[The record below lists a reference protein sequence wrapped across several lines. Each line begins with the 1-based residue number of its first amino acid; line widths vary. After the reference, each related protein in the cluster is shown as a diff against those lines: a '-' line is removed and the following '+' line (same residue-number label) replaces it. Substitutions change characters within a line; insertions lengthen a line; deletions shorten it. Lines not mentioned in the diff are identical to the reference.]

1 VANWEDQ
8 ANVKFLRVAAGLSI
22 LRYVSAEDAGR
33 TPTLRLAP
41 RTSASRL
48 QLIPVPGE
56 PEHVLRAPGTAIV
69 LVAETD
75 AELAVTII
83 RQPGSRSPAVD
94 LHLELLARAI
104 PSALPTARREDHFRS
119 SVPQPNRITVLGHVA
134 RRGDV
139 VVTAGEW
146 LGGPEFPAR
155 IEGIEI
161 RWPDMPRD
169 VQLEYS
175 VVVGGPALRKSSTCR
190 VSEFA
195 GTKGRAIPIVR
206 LAIALGGAMASSYRI
221 KADCLFLGGQM
232 ISESGQKVTLSG
244 PTGKEPLVGLR
255 LWIEA
260 VAGLNLTAPPSQP
273 GAGGLR
279 LLSGSP
285 PSARRKP

>member
-8 ANVKFLRVAAGLSI
+8 ANVKVLRIAAGLSI
-22 LRYVSAEDAGR
+22 LRYVSAEDAGK
-33 TPTLRLAP
+33 TPTIRLAP
-41 RTSASRL
+41 RTSATRL

-56 PEHVLRAPGTAIV
+56 PEPVLRAPGAAIV
-69 LVAETD
+69 LVAETET
-75 AELAVTII
+75 ELAVTII
-83 RQPGSRSPAVD
+83 RQPGSRSAAVD
-94 LHLELLARAI
+94 LHLELLARAVT
-104 PSALPTARREDHFRS
+104 PASAMVRREDRHIGS
-119 SVPQPNRITVLGHVA
+119 SMPQPNRITVLGHVA

-139 VVTAGEW
+139 LVATGEW

-169 VQLEYS
+169 LQLEYS
-175 VVVGGPALRKSSTCR
+175 VVVGGPTLRKSSVCR

-195 GTKGRAIPIVR
+195 GTKGRAVPIVR
-206 LAIALGGAMASSYRI
+206 LALALSGATASSYRI

-232 ISESGQKVTLSG
+232 ISESGQKVALSG
-244 PTGKEPLVGLR
+244 PTGKEPLVGFR

-260 VAGLNLTAPPSQP
+260 IAGLNLSAPSSQL

-279 LLSGSP
+279 LLSGSA
-285 PSARRKP
+285 SARRKL